1 MRNRVNLLTIP
12 SLLVLLWATASAHAQ
27 GREEARLLI
36 ATQVLNELRTSP
48 DQFVPDRLLERA
60 YGIAVIPDV
69 TKVAVF
75 AGGRRGNGVLV
86 VRDKDGRFTSPI
98 FVNLTGG
105 SIGWQIGVQSTD
117 VVLVFTTKRS
127 IDSLTSGRLTLGADA
142 SVAAGPVGRQ
152 ASAAT
157 DPTFSSEVYSYSRN
171 RGLFI
176 GVALDGSA
184 LTIDDNADARFYDR
198 GVVTTAQ
205 IVSRTVTTNSD
216 IARRFLAAVA
226 SSTGSSL
233 PPSASAAPIGTPPIP
248 TNTAP
253 VTPPPPSSDGAARA
267 FPMEDPKPGQE
278 PPSH

>member
-1 MRNRVNLLTIP
+1 
-12 SLLVLLWATASAHAQ
+12 
-27 GREEARLLI
+27 
-36 ATQVLNELRTSP
+36 
-48 DQFVPDRLLERA
+48 
-60 YGIAVIPDV
+60 
-69 TKVAVF
+69 
-75 AGGRRGNGVLV
+75 
-86 VRDKDGRFTSPI
+86 

-105 SIGWQIGVQSTD
+105 SIGWQFGVQSTD

-127 IDSLTSGRLTLGADA
+127 IDSLTSGKLTLGADA

-171 RGLFI
+171 RGLFV

-198 GVVTTAQ
+198 GVVTTDQ
-205 IVSRTVTTNSD
+205 IVSRNVTTNSD
-216 IARRFLAAVA
+216 SVRRFLAAIA
-226 SSTGSSL
+226 TSTGSSL
-233 PPSASAAPIGTPPIP
+233 PPSASAAPVGTPPVP

-253 VTPPPPSSDGAARA
+253 VTPTGAANEGART
-267 FPMEDPKPGQE
+267 FPMADPKPGEE